1 MKKLLLPLVTSLV
14 LAGCS
19 SSNQGSI
26 SYEECT
32 YPDAPEQAA
41 PLWLCEQPVEG
52 IWIQAVGYS
61 RKLAAGPGVMKDVAA
76 TEARA
81 ALSNNFSADIKA
93 KLSRVT
99 TDTTAN
105 GENVNSDSIE
115 NLTKNV
121 TAMNLTFSR
130 IYRTQ
135 VSPTGGMY
143 VLVGLNEAGYK
154 ENVNSLVNQS
164 VGNDDPELYRQFLIV
179 QADQEL
185 DAMAEQLK
193 Q

>member
-1 MKKLLLPLVTSLV
+1 MKKLLLPVFAGAL
-14 LAGCS
+14 LAGCA
-19 SSNQGSI
+19 SNNQTVVE
-26 SYEECT
+26 YEDCT
-32 YPDAPEQAA
+32 YPDAPEHAA
-41 PLWLCEQPVEG
+41 PTWICEQPVENV
-52 IWIQAVGYS
+52 WVQAVGYS

-81 ALSNNFSADIKA
+81 ALANNFTSDIKA

-105 GENVNSDSIE
+105 GENTNSDSIE

-130 IYRTQ
+130 IYRSQ

-154 ENVNSLVNQS
+154 ENVDALVNQS
-164 VGNDDPELYRQFLIV
+164 IEGEDPELYRQFLV
-179 QADQEL
+179 AQAEADL
-185 DAMAEQLK
+185 DAMAEKLK